1 VTAPAGIAGTTG
13 DPYPRRMTIPSPTLW
28 LRLVR
33 YQSHMIRRG
42 RARRRRRAMRSL
54 GRYVLV
60 YLLVGLG
67 LLVMAL
73 MW

>member
-1 VTAPAGIAGTTG
+1 
-13 DPYPRRMTIPSPTLW
+13 MTYPTLW
-28 LRLVR
+28 MRLLR

-42 RARRRRRAMRSL
+42 RARRRRRALRTV
-54 GRYVLV
+54 GRGVFV
-60 YLLVGLG
+60 YLLVGLA

>member
-1 VTAPAGIAGTTG
+1 MRRPGLPGSPAVPILG
-13 DPYPRRMTIPSPTLW
+13 RMTYPTLW
-28 LRLVR
+28 LRLLR

-54 GRYVLV
+54 GRGVFV
-60 YLLVGLG
+60 YLMVGLA
-67 LLVMAL
+67 LVAMAL

>member
-1 VTAPAGIAGTTG
+1 MSAPVGIAGIPG
-13 DPYPRRMTIPSPTLW
+13 GPYPRRMPIPPPTLW

-42 RARRRRRAMRSL
+42 RARRRRRAMRSV
-54 GRYVLV
+54 GRGVLV
-60 YLLVGLG
+60 YLMVGLA

>member
-1 VTAPAGIAGTTG
+1 
-13 DPYPRRMTIPSPTLW
+13 MTIPSPTLW

-33 YQSHMIRRG
+33 HQSHMIRRG

-54 GRYVLV
+54 YRGVFV

>member
-1 VTAPAGIAGTTG
+1 
-13 DPYPRRMTIPSPTLW
+13 MTIPSPTLW

-33 YQSHMIRRG
+33 YRSHMIRRG
-42 RARRRRRAMRSL
+42 AARRRRRALRDV
-54 GRYVLV
+54 GRGVFV
-60 YLLVGLG
+60 YLMVGLA

>member
-1 VTAPAGIAGTTG
+1 MPV
-13 DPYPRRMTIPSPTLW
+13 PSPTLW

-54 GRYVLV
+54 GRGVLV
-60 YLLVGLG
+60 YVMVGLA